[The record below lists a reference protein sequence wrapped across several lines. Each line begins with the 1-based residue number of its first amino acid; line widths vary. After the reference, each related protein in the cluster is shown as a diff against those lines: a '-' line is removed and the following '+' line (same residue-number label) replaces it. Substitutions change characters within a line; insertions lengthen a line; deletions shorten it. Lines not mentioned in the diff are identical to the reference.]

1 MKKKELFFIIAI
13 ASFVSFATTVYFQ
26 KNNLVAFPSP
36 VKAIDSLSKSK
47 ISSVENIYDLQ
58 SKITKIAQKAR
69 KSVAFIKV
77 TKFIKQRGNRFR
89 YYGFNDDFFNRF
101 FRGFGFPQQQR
112 RAPSYSQK
120 SMGIGTGFVIDD
132 KKGFIVTNNHV
143 VGDADDIEVTISG
156 KKYKAKIIGTDAQ
169 TDIAL
174 IQIKHFKKGDLKQLK
189 FADSSR
195 IKPGQFAIA
204 IGNPFGLSS
213 TVTFGIVSAKGRSNV
228 RVEKYENFIQT
239 DAAINP
245 GNSGGPLM
253 DINGKVMGMNTAI
266 YSKSGGYMGI
276 GFAVPSNMIKNVVS
290 QLKQGKQIQRAV
302 MGVMIQ
308 ELTPEIKK
316 HLNIKEN
323 ISGVLISSVGKNSPA
338 QKAGIKEGD
347 VITEFDGKT
356 VSTVGELR
364 NTVAFSP
371 IDKKL
376 PVKIIR
382 NGKTMILI
390 IKLISSN
397 VFAFNNG
404 SSFISKIFGFSIVK
418 DKDKIQIDKVEESS
432 PAQLAGLQ
440 KGDFI
445 LEINRQQV
453 NNIKDFVNII
463 KHSNSILL
471 LIERGGNKFYVA
483 IDK

>member
-1 MKKKELFFIIAI
+1 MAKHQFQTEIGQLLKLMTHSLYSNKEIFIRELVSN
-13 ASFVSFATTVYFQ
+13 ASD
-26 KNNLVAFPSP
+26 
-36 VKAIDSLSKSK
+36 AIDKLNYLRLTD
-47 ISSVENIYDLQ
+47 EN
-58 SKITKIAQKAR
+58 
-69 KSVAFIKV
+69 
-77 TKFIKQRGNRFR
+77 
-89 YYGFNDDFFNRF
+89 
-101 FRGFGFPQQQR
+101 
-112 RAPSYSQK
+112 
-120 SMGIGTGFVIDD
+120 
-132 KKGFIVTNNHV
+132 
-143 VGDADDIEVTISG
+143 
-156 KKYKAKIIGTDAQ
+156 
-169 TDIAL
+169 
-174 IQIKHFKKGDLKQLK
+174 LK
-189 FADSSR
+189 
-195 IKPGQFAIA
+195 
-204 IGNPFGLSS
+204 
-213 TVTFGIVSAKGRSNV
+213 
-228 RVEKYENFIQT
+228 EKYENFIQT

-390 IKLISSN
+390 IKWLCT
-397 VFAFNNG
+397 
-404 SSFISKIFGFSIVK
+404 
-418 DKDKIQIDKVEESS
+418 
-432 PAQLAGLQ
+432 L
-440 KGDFI
+440 
-445 LEINRQQV
+445 
-453 NNIKDFVNII
+453 
-463 KHSNSILL
+463 
-471 LIERGGNKFYVA
+471 
-483 IDK
+483 